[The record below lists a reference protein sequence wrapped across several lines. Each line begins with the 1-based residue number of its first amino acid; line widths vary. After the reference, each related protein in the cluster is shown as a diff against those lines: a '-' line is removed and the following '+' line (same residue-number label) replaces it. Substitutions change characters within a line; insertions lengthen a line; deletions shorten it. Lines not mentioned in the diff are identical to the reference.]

1 MRVLLLHPGPW
12 FSVHDVW
19 VGWQEGLKAAGA
31 KVASYNLHDRLTFYD
46 RAYMQVEENKFR
58 KAVDAD
64 QAIELAMNGVL
75 SSAYQFWPDVVVAI
89 SGFMVKAEMLDLLR
103 NRGHKVVLIHT
114 EEPYEFDREIGLAA
128 HADLNLL
135 NDPTYLEQFQ
145 AVAPSIYMPHAY
157 RPQVHCPGPADP
169 DARSDLA
176 FVGTGFPSRVSF
188 FEAMN
193 LDGVDVALAGNWNML
208 PEASPLRD
216 FLAHPIEQ
224 GCGNAEAVSLYRASK
239 VGINLYRRE
248 IENGGTP
255 DGWSVGPR
263 EIEMAAIGLFYLRDS
278 RAEGNELFPM
288 LPTFT
293 DPDDASEQLR
303 WWLAH
308 DDARRDAADK
318 AREAIAD
325 RTFSR
330 HAAELLQLIER

>member
-19 VGWQEGLKAAGA
+19 VGWHEGLKAAGA
-31 KVASYNLHDRLTFYD
+31 NVATYNLHDRLTFYD
-46 RAYMQVEENKFR
+46 RAYMQVEEAKFR
-58 KAVDAD
+58 KALDAD

-75 SSAYQFWPDVVVAI
+75 SSCYRFWPDVVVAV

-103 NRGHKVVLIHT
+103 DRGHKVVLLHT
-114 EEPYEFDREIGLAA
+114 EEPYEFEREFELAH

-135 NDPTYLEQFQ
+135 NDPTHLEQFQ

-157 RPQVHCPGPADP
+157 RPQFHRPGPADP
-169 DARSDLA
+169 EAASDLA
-176 FVGTGFPSRVSF
+176 FVGTGFPSRVAF
-188 FEAMN
+188 LEAMD
-193 LDGVDVALAGNWNML
+193 LDGIDVALAGNWNML
-208 PEASPLRD
+208 DEASRLRQ
-216 FLAHPIEQ
+216 FLAHPITE
-224 GCGNAEAVSLYRASK
+224 GCGNAEAVKLYRATK

-255 DGWSVGPR
+255 DGWSMGPR
-263 EIEMAAIGLFYLRDS
+263 EVEMAATGLFFLRDS

-293 DPDDASEQLR
+293 DPDDASVQLR
-303 WWLAH
+303 WWLDH
-308 DDARRDAADK
+308 EDARRDAAAK

-325 RTFSR
+325 RTFDR
-330 HAAELLQLIER
+330 HAAELLRLIER